1 MGPARPVPGSSRD
14 QSETVDVIVVALHW
28 LTSSAHGASSVF
40 ERDLRAQRRQWPVV
54 LSGFFEPLF
63 YLLSLGVGVGAL
75 VHGMKL
81 PDGRVVGYAAF
92 VAPAMLAASAMNGAI
107 SESTFNVY
115 GKLTWAKLY
124 DGVMATPVAPVDV
137 ALGEI
142 GWALARGLLYAAA
155 FLALM
160 AIMGLTRSW
169 WAVLA
174 LPAAVLVGLA
184 FAAIGMTFTTYVRA
198 WQDFDWSLAAIFVMF
213 LFSGTFAP
221 ISAYPLPVQLAVL
234 AMPLSH
240 GVELIRGLTTGSAP
254 WTLLGHAA
262 YLLAVAGLG
271 LAFAGR
277 RMTKLLYK

>member
-1 MGPARPVPGSSRD
+1 M
-14 QSETVDVIVVALHW
+14 IVVALHW